1 MKESARIKWL
11 NKMAFDVEL
20 NGHHFTIDANP
31 RFGGEN
37 QGPKPKGLL
46 LTSLAGCT
54 GMDVVSILKKMK
66 IEDYQLEINIEGEL
80 TEEHPRIYHTIN
92 LNFVFKGDQL
102 PEDKIKKAVE
112 LSETRYCG
120 VTEMLRRSSK
130 IKTKIFLN
138 GENIE

>member
-1 MKESARIKWL
+1 MKESTRIKWL

-20 NGHHFTIDANP
+20 NGHHFTIDADP

-46 LTSLAGCT
+46 LTSLSGCT

-66 IEDYQLEINIEGEL
+66 IEDYQLEINVEGEL
-80 TEEHPRIYHTIN
+80 TEKHPRIYHTIN
-92 LNFVFKGDQL
+92 LNFVFKGEQL